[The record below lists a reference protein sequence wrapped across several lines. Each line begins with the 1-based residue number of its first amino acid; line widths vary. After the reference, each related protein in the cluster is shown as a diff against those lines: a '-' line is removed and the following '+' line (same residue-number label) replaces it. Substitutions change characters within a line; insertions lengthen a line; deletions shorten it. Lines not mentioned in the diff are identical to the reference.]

1 MFYNHLFWMAIALF
15 LCAAININAYLEY
28 HKTIRILPSI
38 IGLAGLFGLVG
49 WTIRLFSL
57 AMTFNWWWMVGIGG
71 ASLIITGIFSYLTR
85 NKISVMIGTINIV
98 LIPLLWWYGSKFNST
113 ATFDWFY
120 NLIDAIQEFFAK

>member
-1 MFYNHLFWMAIALF
+1 MLYNHLFWMAIALF

-98 LIPLLWWYGSKFNST
+98 LIPFVWWYGSKFNST

-120 NLIDAIQEFFAK
+120 NLIDG

>member
-71 ASLIITGIFSYLTR
+71 SSWASQPPLYCLLAFWP
-85 NKISVMIGTINIV
+85 ISLV
-98 LIPLLWWYGSKFNST
+98 
-113 ATFDWFY
+113 
-120 NLIDAIQEFFAK
+120 

>member
-1 MFYNHLFWMAIALF
+1 MLYNHLFWMAIALF

-57 AMTFNWWWMVGIGG
+57 AMTFNWWWFLGIS
-71 ASLIITGIFSYLTR
+71 ATSLLLIGILAYFSRIKGRL
-85 NKISVMIGTINIV
+85 IVATINIA
-98 LIPLLWWYGSKFNST
+98 LIPIVWWYGSRYSYDVPFG
-113 ATFDWFY
+113 WFY
-120 NLIDAIQEFFAK
+120 DLMDAIQAFFS